1 MTAQSVS
8 NSTSPQKDICILLF
22 TFTFFFSLSLSS
34 FHHQLRL
41 SCPSFLLAKVL
52 PHQKGKSYYI
62 YLKFAFLFSPTT
74 SCFTIIRVNM
84 AKIIVDP
91 QVRFCRREWSCPL
104 HQYYLY
110 LYLYLYIICMSSVS
124 MSMLSLQVIADPQVR
139 FCGREWSHSLHQ
151 QLGWGRRRHLLAI
164 LNAKYNIPNT
174 KHTNSNTKTMPE
186 RELSFAILSF
196 NIIYWV
202 FDISGVLS
210 SSH

>member
-1 MTAQSVS
+1 MFQI
-8 NSTSPQKDICILLF
+8 PLLRRRIF
-22 TFTFFFSLSLSS
+22 AFFFSLSLSS
-34 FHHQLRL
+34 FHFHFLL
-41 SCPSFLLAKVL
+41 FTTSCALVVRPSFW
-52 PHQKGKSYYI
+52 QKFCHIRRGKSYYI

-104 HQYYLY
+104 HQYYLS
-110 LYLYLYIICMSSVS
+110 LYLYIICMSSVS